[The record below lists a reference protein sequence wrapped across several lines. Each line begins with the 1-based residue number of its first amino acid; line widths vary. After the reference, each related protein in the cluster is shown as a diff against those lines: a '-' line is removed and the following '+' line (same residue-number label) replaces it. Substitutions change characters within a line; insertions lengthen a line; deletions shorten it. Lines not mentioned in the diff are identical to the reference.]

1 MRTITNIGIRHLA
14 GTLLAVAALQACH
27 ATGSQG
33 TYMVVDLATG
43 SSTCETGVPA
53 DYTNDVYKT
62 TKMVFRKVPAGTYAV
77 QDGNV
82 QATMTN
88 DYYVGVYEVTA
99 GQYKLMQDPET
110 SVPATEANM
119 KPKANVSYNTL
130 RGTRDAAA
138 EPTAASPLG
147 KLTALVR
154 AAGGSGLFDLPT
166 EAMWEVA
173 ARAMPANDTSHDTW
187 SWFFGTSASALGER
201 PDRRQHP
208 RPRRRASPRAAF
220 RSSADHG
227 MATCWRHSLEARVH
241 DSCKRIER
249 QRRQS

>member
-1 MRTITNIGIRHLA
+1 MRTITNIGIRHWA

-43 SSTCETGVPA
+43 SSTCETGVPT

-77 QDGNV
+77 QNGTV

-88 DYYVGVYEVTA
+88 DYYVGIYEVTA
-99 GQYKLMQDPET
+99 GQYKLMQNPET
-110 SVPATEANM
+110 VVTATDANM
-119 KPKANVSYNTL
+119 KPKASISYNTL
-130 RGTRDAAA
+130 RGTRDAAV
-138 EPTAASPLG
+138 EPTAASPIG

-154 AAGGSGLFDLPT
+154 AGGVSGLFDLPT

-173 ARAMPANDTSHDTW
+173 ARAMPAGDNSHA
-187 SWFFGTSASALGER
+187 SWPWHFGTS
-201 PDRRQHP
+201 
-208 RPRRRASPRAAF
+208 
-220 RSSADHG
+220 SSAQGD
-227 MATCWRHSLEARVH
+227 
-241 DSCKRIER
+241 
-249 QRRQS
+249 